1 MYRIQSPVKK
11 TKTTESSTRTVSL
24 KDATLCNVF
33 RSNVCAGIQRGYIGS
48 TSGIVGNVSGT
59 WR

>member
-1 MYRIQSPVKK
+1 MSGYQAPVKK
-11 TKTTESSTRTVSL
+11 TKTKDSSTRTVGL
-24 KDATLCNVF
+24 KDSTLCNVF

-48 TSGIVGNVSGT
+48 TSSIVGNVSGT